1 MSRSSITIPALSPRS
16 DALRQA
22 WLEAWDRWPELARR
36 FESRNPRERW
46 ALIACGVAVLWALA
60 DTLFL
65 GRQLQHWQ
73 RRHAEARSQA
83 VQRQAAEAESDAL
96 AREIRQLAE
105 SQQQQIEAARQR
117 AASVQQSLL
126 GGPNGLVSAQQ
137 MLPLLQ
143 QLLRQQ
149 ACGTGTACAGR
160 LRVRSVKSLSAAAL
174 ATATADPAKDGQLP
188 GLWKQ
193 GVEVVLEGSFVD
205 LATYVQGLEKLPQ
218 RLLPGGMSFVVERHP
233 RAALTLRLYTLSLD
247 KNWMEI

>member
-1 MSRSSITIPALSPRS
+1 MTPTGKPLPSASLRVET
-16 DALRQA
+16 LRQV
-22 WLEAWDRWPELARR
+22 WLQAWDRWPELVRR
-36 FESRNPRERW
+36 FEARPPRERW
-46 ALIACGVAVLWALA
+46 ALIACGVALLWALA

-73 RRHAEARSQA
+73 RRTAETRSQA
-83 VQRQAAEAESDAL
+83 VQRQAAEAEADAL

-105 SQQQQIEAARQR
+105 SQQQQIDAARQR
-117 AASVQQSLL
+117 AAAVQQSLL

-149 ACGTGTACAGR
+149 ACGGGAPCAGR

-174 ATATADPAKDGQLP
+174 AGSPTDAGASGELP

>member
-1 MSRSSITIPALSPRS
+1 MNIRTEAF
-16 DALRQA
+16 RQA
-22 WLEAWDRWPELARR
+22 LTEARDRWPELARR
-36 FESRNPRERW
+36 FDARSPRERW
-46 ALIACGVAVLWALA
+46 ALIACGVALLWALA

-65 GRQLQHWQ
+65 GRQLQQWQ
-73 RRHAEARSQA
+73 RQSAEQRSQA
-83 VQRQAAEAESDAL
+83 VQRQAADAEAQAL

-105 SQQQQIEAARQR
+105 TQQQQIDAARQH
-117 AASVQQSLL
+117 AAAVQQSLL

-149 ACGTGTACAGR
+149 ACGGATACAGR

-174 ATATADPAKDGQLP
+174 ATSAAASGAGGELP

-193 GVEVVLEGSFVD
+193 GVEIVLEGSFVD
-205 LATYVQGLEKLPQ
+205 LATYVQGLEQLPQ

-233 RAALTLRLYTLSLD
+233 RASLTLRLYTLSLD